1 MLDNL
6 HVEIL
11 NNKQRKLL
19 PWLHEFIDD
28 FGLVGGTAFALQ
40 IGHRQS
46 IDFDLFACKEFDNL
60 SLQKIILKK
69 KKIQKVFVDHKGEL
83 TVLIEGVKVTFL
95 YYPFKIKFSRS
106 AAGFIKMPD
115 LLTLSALKAYALGR
129 RAKWKDYVDLYF
141 IFKYY
146 HSLEE
151 VVAAAVKIF
160 GSSFNEKIFRS
171 QLAYFHDLDYSESVV
186 FQPEFLV
193 SEMKIKKFLTA
204 ASLEK

>member
-1 MLDNL
+1 MPDNL

-11 NNKQRKLL
+11 NDKQRKLL
-19 PWLHEFIDD
+19 PWLREFTDD

-46 IDFDLFACKEFDNL
+46 IDFDLFSCKEFDNL
-60 SLQKIILKK
+60 TLQKKILKK
-69 KKIQKVFVDHKGEL
+69 KKIEHVFVDHQGEL

-95 YYPFKIKFSRS
+95 YYPFKIRFSQPVVS
-106 AAGFIKMPD
+106 FIKMPN

-141 IFKYY
+141 ILKYY
-146 HSLEE
+146 HSLGE
-151 VVAAAVKIF
+151 VIDTAAKIF

-171 QLAYFHDLDYSESVV
+171 QLAYFQDLDYSESVV
-186 FQPEFLV
+186 FQPEFFV
-193 SEMKIKKFLTA
+193 SETKIKKFLTA

>member
-1 MLDNL
+1 MPDNL

-11 NNKQRKLL
+11 NNNQHKLL

-46 IDFDLFACKEFDNL
+46 IDFDLFSNREFDNL
-60 SLQKIILKK
+60 RLQKIILKK
-69 KKIQKVFVDHKGEL
+69 KKIERVFVDHRGEL
-83 TVLIEGVKVTFL
+83 TVLIEGVKITFL
-95 YYPFKIKFSRS
+95 YYPFKIKFSQS
-106 AAGFIKMPD
+106 VANFIKMPN
-115 LLTLSALKAYALGR
+115 LLVLVALKAYALGR

-141 IFKYY
+141 ILKYY

-151 VVAAAVKIF
+151 VIVAAVKIF

-171 QLAYFHDLDYSESVV
+171 QLAYFKDLDYSESVV

-193 SEMKIKKFLTA
+193 SEIKIKKFLTA
-204 ASLEK
+204 VSLEK